1 MQDAN
6 YFLEKADECF
16 GLSEM
21 AGANRE
27 LAAALQS
34 MGNEFMAKAVE
45 IDTKRDRDNQ
55 AANEKEDKKR

>member
-16 GLSEM
+16 RLSEM

-45 IDTKRDRDNQ
+45 IDTQRDRDDQ
-55 AANEKEDKKR
+55 TANARDKKR

>member
-16 GLSEM
+16 RLSEM
-21 AGANRE
+21 VGANQE

-45 IDTKRDRDNQ
+45 IDTNRDRDDQ
-55 AANEKEDKKR
+55 TANARDKKR